1 MQGGARSRRVSLFRL
16 ALRFAVLLVVAG
28 CASTEITSF
37 IDPGYG
43 SRGKFASV
51 MVLGDRMSLK
61 ERQLAENTLVQ
72 EFSKYGVRA
81 LRGIDYVPPT
91 RNLTN
96 EELSLAIQSSGV
108 NTILILALVDQDTI
122 DTYVPPIYHP
132 GRSRS
137 KVSMVGNTGYV
148 ETRTSPGYVTGGFN
162 VSKPLAAY
170 KTVLIDT
177 ANGQTIWTAE
187 AISRGSK
194 FNSFEDLTAS
204 ASEETV
210 LKLIADGLF

>member
-1 MQGGARSRRVSLFRL
+1 MIKHTVSLL
-16 ALRFAVLLVVAG
+16 VVLLVVSG
-28 CASTEITSF
+28 CASTDITSF
-37 IDPGYG
+37 TDPGYG
-43 SRGKFASV
+43 RSGKFASV
-51 MVLGDRMSLK
+51 MVIGDRMSLK
-61 ERQLAENTLVQ
+61 ERQLAEGAMVAQFLAI
-72 EFSKYGVRA
+72 GVSA
-81 LRGIDYVPPT
+81 LRGIDYIPPT
-91 RNLTN
+91 RELT
-96 EELSLAIQSSGV
+96 EKAIVQAVQKSRV
-108 NTILILALVDQDTI
+108 ETILWLALIDQSTEQS
-122 DTYVPPIYHP
+122 YVPPIYHP

-137 KVSMVGNTGYV
+137 TVSIVGNTGYV
-148 ETRTSPGYVTGGFN
+148 ETRTSPGYVTVGFN

-170 KTVLIDT
+170 KAVLIDT